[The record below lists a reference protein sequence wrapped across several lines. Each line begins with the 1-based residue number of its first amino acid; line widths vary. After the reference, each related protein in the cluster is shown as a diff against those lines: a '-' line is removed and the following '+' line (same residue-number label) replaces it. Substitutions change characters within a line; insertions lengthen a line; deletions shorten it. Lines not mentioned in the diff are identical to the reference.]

1 MQPPASQCTSAE
13 TPPPVACTSVDWP
26 RLQKVIDDAQH
37 EECMMELQTLKEKQQ
52 YSRQRYSASQLPDTV
67 LRMETGLPDRAIFLD
82 VVFYVGLFNDSIVY
96 FSGWK
101 VDVLSLEDQ
110 VLMTLMKLRKNYTHL
125 HLAQLFHCS
134 SATVSNVI
142 ITFIHVLHEIL
153 FKDIMSVVPSR
164 EKNQLSLPASFQ
176 MFKNCRMVIDCTDIK
191 IAAPHQMDEQKQT
204 YSAYRGMHS
213 FKLLLGVAPNGVI
226 TYCSDLFPGSVSDKA
241 IVQESGI
248 LSHFKPGDLILADK
262 GFLISDILPEGVS
275 VNIPPFLN
283 NGKFTESEVL
293 LTQNIARNRIHV
305 ERANARLKD
314 FQILDCIPHQLRCY
328 ADVVV
333 QVCAVL
339 VNLQDPLI
347 NEIGASLVW

>member
-1 MQPPASQCTSAE
+1 M
-13 TPPPVACTSVDWP
+13 PPPVACTSKSADWP
-26 RLQKVIDDAQH
+26 RLQKIIDDAQH
-37 EECMMELQTLKEKQQ
+37 EETMKELQSLKDKQH
-52 YSRQRYSASQLPDTV
+52 YCRDRYSASQVPDIV

-82 VVFYVGLFNDSIVY
+82 VVFYVGLFEDSIVY

-101 VDVLSLEDQ
+101 VEALSLEDQ
-110 VLMTLMKLRKNYTHL
+110 VFMTLMKLRKNYTNL
-125 HLAQLFHCS
+125 HLAQLFNCS
-134 SATVSNVI
+134 TSTVSNVI

-153 FKDIMSVVPSR
+153 FKDIVGVVPSR

-176 MFKNCRMVIDCTDIK
+176 KFKNCRMIIDCTDIK

-226 TYCSDLFPGSVSDKA
+226 TYCSNLFPGSVSDKA

-248 LSHFKPGDLILADK
+248 LSHFKSGDLILADK

-293 LTQNIARNRIHV
+293 LTRSIARNRIHV

-314 FQILDCIPHQLRCY
+314 FQILNFIPPYLRSY

-339 VNLQDPLI
+339 VNLQEPLI
-347 NEIGASLVW
+347 NEIRDTLVW